1 MDLIQVLSPSSGAV
15 FEDGAALN
23 IIWAYG
29 DASAT
34 LCIELCRPNGRAV
47 HVIAAR
53 CANIGVHTW
62 RPPTTIHSGDYLV
75 RVRHIDAEAG
85 AGASGGGGACACA
98 EGLSGVITLKTRIG
112 SYAPSEPEWR
122 AEWRPLPRVALDSLA
137 RQPDTRQLQ
146 VVERLLSESAREPPV
161 ITIGKVPR
169 AHRFNPQRSRTSPTT
184 RGPAVELTRAEVR
197 KGLKELL
204 NTSDIHVDHELA
216 NGDTAGQ
223 FCVKYLLM
231 TAQRREKKERK
242 Q

>member
-34 LCIELCRPNGRAV
+34 LCLELCRPNGRAV

-62 RPPTTIHSGDYLV
+62 RPPTTLHSGDYVV
-75 RVRHIDAEAG
+75 RVRHVDAEAG
-85 AGASGGGGACACA
+85 TGASACA
-98 EGLSGVITLKTRIG
+98 EGLSGIIKLKTRIG

-122 AEWRPLPRVALDSLA
+122 AEWPPLPRVASDSLT
-137 RQPDTRQLQ
+137 RQPDARQLQ
-146 VVERLLSESAREPPV
+146 VVERLLSESVKEPPI

-169 AHRFNPQRSRTSPTT
+169 THRFNPQRSRTSPTT
-184 RGPAVELTRAEVR
+184 RGPEVELTRAEVR
-197 KGLKELL
+197 KCLKELL
-204 NTSDIHVDHELA
+204 NTSDIHVDHELS